1 VAATIALVAKCWKDQ
16 GQKCVWHIAQVL
28 ETLPFNKSKC
38 LSTVRVCYC
47 SFHVFQLNTR
57 IKYKM
62 THPWSLRIQPVC
74 VGWSNIQFVEIR
86 TCQHQVF
93 FPRRPDHTK
102 SENKKN
108 MFSCEFSMYL
118 CWNRVF
124 GTKKQTYIQ
133 ILFVFPE
140 NWDAMNLYKPLSMC
154 MCARTQKA
162 RNWFTN
168 LSKLNASM
176 LGRKCKYR
184 LKSTEQHVMTPLT
197 CKSGILWTMNFLP
210 CDPVPNSS
218 ESRFWWGRLW

>member
-1 VAATIALVAKCWKDQ
+1 
-16 GQKCVWHIAQVL
+16 
-28 ETLPFNKSKC
+28 
-38 LSTVRVCYC
+38 
-47 SFHVFQLNTR
+47 
-57 IKYKM
+57 
-62 THPWSLRIQPVC
+62 
-74 VGWSNIQFVEIR
+74 
-86 TCQHQVF
+86 
-93 FPRRPDHTK
+93 
-102 SENKKN
+102 
-108 MFSCEFSMYL
+108 MYL

-218 ESRFWWGRLW
+218 ESRFWWGRLWRPRALVTFFSSCFAARTNLMSLWDAVARGGSITLVLRCTLRFDAVVGWGGVGWNKMGWLQNGSWAGKGSPTRFRFAFFSCT